1 MLEEV
6 PPLPPVEPTV
16 TESDVQEIVHDAE
29 QDREIEEAVETAEEA
44 QETAEEAQETAEAAI
59 EVAYVTMAAFEE
71 FREEIRGMAHAA
83 MAHAALE
90 QEPSAPEIEEV
101 DTHDGSGVHQSES
114 GDGKSE
120 SESDSADK
128 GGKGKKRRSS
138 FGRRRRSG

>member
-6 PPLPPVEPTV
+6 PPFPPVEPTV

-29 QDREIEEAVETAEEA
+29 QDREIEEAAETAEEA

-83 MAHAALE
+83 P
-90 QEPSAPEIEEV
+90 EPSAPEIEEV